1 MAELS
6 LLVLAMV
13 LVVVGVKRYQKY
25 YMQDI
30 RTPKQTQA
38 IKRFWDYTE
47 TAIAKGRYENAEKAL
62 LKILKY
68 DTKNTAAY
76 NRLGLLYSRM
86 GKTDDAIACLDIAS
100 SLAPSVASLYNLG
113 IMQFRSGNLEEAAT
127 ALEKV
132 IDLDPT
138 IKRMLVF
145 AKVQQKLGNHKRVV
159 DILEDVVNED
169 PSPRNLEYLL
179 EAYEN
184 AKQYKKAEEVREQI
198 RGMPG

>member
-1 MAELS
+1 MAEIS
-6 LLVLAMV
+6 LLILAMV
-13 LVVVGVKRYQKY
+13 LVVIGVKRYQKY

-30 RTPKQTQA
+30 KTPKMTQA
-38 IKRFWDYTE
+38 IKRFWSYTE
-47 TAIAKGRYENAEKAL
+47 TAIEKGRYQSAERAL

-68 DTKNTAAY
+68 DPKNTAAY

-86 GKTDDAIACLDIAS
+86 NRTDDAIACLDIAS

-113 IMQFRSGNLEEAAT
+113 VLQFRTGNLEEAAT

-132 IDLDPT
+132 IDLEPT
-138 IKRMLVF
+138 VKRMLVF
-145 AKVQQKLGNHKRVV
+145 AKVLQKMENHKRVV
-159 DILEDVVNED
+159 DILEDVVEED

-198 RGMPG
+198 RNMPA